1 MSDTLAT
8 DAVPFSPSG
17 FRRLGVDPPPSPA
30 TLHRWRLRGL
40 RGVCIDTFLRGGRR
54 YVTPSA
60 VADFFGAVTA
70 AADGQP
76 LDLHQHRKG
85 AALQAAKELEAEGL

>member
-1 MSDTLAT
+1 MPDTLAP

-17 FRRLGVDPPPSPA
+17 FRQLGVDPAPSPA

-40 RGVCIDTFLRGGRR
+40 RIVSFLRGGRR
-54 YVTPSA
+54 YVTPA
-60 VADFFGAVTA
+60 AAAEFFSAVTA

-76 LDLHQHRKG
+76 VEPRKHREHSVSR
-85 AALQAAKELEAEGL
+85 AAKELEADGI